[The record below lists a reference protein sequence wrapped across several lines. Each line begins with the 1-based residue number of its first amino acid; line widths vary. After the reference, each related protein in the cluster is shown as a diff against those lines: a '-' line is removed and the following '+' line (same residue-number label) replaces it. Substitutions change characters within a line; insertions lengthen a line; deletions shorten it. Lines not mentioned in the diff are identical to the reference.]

1 MENGGTF
8 MLEENKIVVVDEN
21 VKEIEMEILFTFE
34 NDEFKRKYVLYVNPE
49 DETGEVFVSV
59 YTDEGELL
67 EISDEKEWEM
77 IEEVFEAFVI
87 EHEEA

>member
-1 MENGGTF
+1 

-21 VKEIEMEILFTFE
+21 EKEIEMEILFTFE

>member
-21 VKEIEMEILFTFE
+21 EKEIEMEILFTFE

-87 EHEEA
+87 EHEED

>member
-21 VKEIEMEILFTFE
+21 EKEIEMEILFTFE

-49 DETGEVFVSV
+49 DETGEVFGSV

>member
-8 MLEENKIVVVDEN
+8 ILEENKIVVVDEN
-21 VKEIEMEILFTFE
+21 EKEIEMEILFTFE

-87 EHEEA
+87 EHEED

>member
-21 VKEIEMEILFTFE
+21 EKEIEMEILFTFE

>member
-1 MENGGTF
+1 

-21 VKEIEMEILFTFE
+21 EKEIEMEILFTFE

-87 EHEEA
+87 EHEED

>member
-1 MENGGTF
+1 

-21 VKEIEMEILFTFE
+21 EKEIEIEILFTFE

-67 EISDEKEWEM
+67 ENSDEKEWEM

-87 EHEEA
+87 EHEED